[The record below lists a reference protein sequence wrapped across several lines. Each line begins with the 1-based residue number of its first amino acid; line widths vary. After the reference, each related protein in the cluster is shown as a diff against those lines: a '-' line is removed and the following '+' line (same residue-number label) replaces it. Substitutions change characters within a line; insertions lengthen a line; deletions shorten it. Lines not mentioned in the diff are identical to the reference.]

1 MIHSNA
7 SERSENFLYVLLTD
21 TGTLFTTMIKNFTS
35 APYNHASLAM
45 DAELDDLFSFGRKS
59 PGNPLSAGFVEEDVY
74 EGTYRRYPKTRCAL
88 LRLRVTTEQRVEAW
102 RTVQAFQKEKDAYR
116 YNLVGL
122 LGVMM
127 NYDLRRKNAYF
138 CSQFVAEA
146 LHRSG
151 LNLFDRPPGLVTPD
165 DFLRHASFETIY
177 EGNLFEYPRLN
188 AERTPVREGNLSPTA
203 PWRRAVV

>member
-1 MIHSNA
+1 MIQSPIPA
-7 SERSENFLYVLLTD
+7 RSESFLYVLLTD

-45 DAELDDLFSFGRKS
+45 DEDLADLFSFGRKS

-74 EGTYRRYPKTRCAL
+74 EGTFRRYPNTRCAL
-88 LRLRVTTEQRVEAW
+88 LKIRVSPEQRAEAW
-102 RTVQAFQKEKDAYR
+102 RVIRAFQREKEAYR
-116 YNLVGL
+116 YNLIGL
-122 LGVMM
+122 FGVMM

-146 LHRSG
+146 LRRSG
-151 LNLFDRPPGLVTPD
+151 LKLFDRPSSLVTPD
-165 DFLRHASFETIY
+165 HFLRNSSFEKVY
-177 EGNLFEYPRLN
+177 EGNLYDYSRLN
-188 AERTPVREGNLSPTA
+188 AERMQGRADPLASAA